1 MTKTRR
7 GKLHLVLLPAILG
20 ALFLCVIF
28 PNKYGNE
35 IAIAAEQFGLDEAL
49 VRAVVLVE
57 SRYDKNAVSVKG
69 AKGLMQLMPD
79 TFEDAAAAI
88 GKDPSNVFDPLT
100 NIMCGCYYL
109 REQLNRFGNTDYALM
124 AYNAGPKNAERFIA
138 GEPIFAET
146 AEYVKRVNAAI
157 DFYSLFY

>member
-7 GKLHLVLLPAILG
+7 GKLYLALLPAILG
-20 ALFLCVIF
+20 ALFLCVLF
-28 PNKYGNE
+28 PNKYGKE
-35 IAIAAEQFGLDEAL
+35 IAIAAEKFGLDEAL

-57 SRYDKNAVSVKG
+57 SRYDKNAVSAKG

-79 TFEDAAAAI
+79 TFDVAADAI
-88 GKDPSNVFDPLT
+88 GKNAADAFDPLT
-100 NIMCGCYYL
+100 NILCGCYYL
-109 REQLNRFGNTDYALM
+109 REQLNKFGNTNYALM

-146 AEYVKRVNAAI
+146 SEYVKRVNAAKG
-157 DFYSLFY
+157 FYSLFY